1 GLYRDLSWQ
10 EYRAQS
16 LACAAALVDVG
27 IEVGDR
33 VGLLAENRV
42 EWLLADMGIL
52 TAGAVNVSPHA
63 PLTARQIHYQLADAG
78 VRWLFVS
85 TRDQMDKVRQIRNE
99 LPALQG
105 VVVFDRDALGQDNI
119 WWQAF
124 LLRGASVLACPG
136 GRASEDACPTLN
148 ELRRREENVGP
159 QDLATIMYT
168 SGTTGNPKGVM
179 LTHGNLLSNAI

>member
-42 EWLLADMGIL
+42 EWLIADMGIL
-52 TAGAVNVSPHA
+52 AAGAVNVCPHA
-63 PLTARQIHYQLADAG
+63 PLTARQVHYQLADAG

-85 TRDQMDKVRQIRNE
+85 TREQMNKVREIRKE
-99 LPALQG
+99 LPELKG
-105 VVVFDRDALGQDNI
+105 VVVFERDALGEDCV
-119 WWQAF
+119 WWPAF
-124 LLRGASVLACPG
+124 
-136 GRASEDACPTLN
+136 
-148 ELRRREENVGP
+148 
-159 QDLATIMYT
+159 
-168 SGTTGNPKGVM
+168 
-179 LTHGNLLSNAI
+179 